1 MGLAAR
7 KDIERFTYGDYLKWD
22 DGERWELIDG
32 EPYNMTPAPLRVHQD
47 ILGNLHWKLREQL
60 EGKPCKVYLAPFDV
74 RLPLGAEK
82 EEDITN
88 VVQPDISVICD
99 LEKLDAKGCI
109 GAPDLIIEILSPG
122 NRKRDRME
130 KFNLYERAGV
140 REYWMVWPEELM
152 VEVFLLGVDGSY
164 GRPGMYT
171 EKDTVEIRVLKDMRI
186 DLSQIFESTGEKAL
200 SKGPPNT
207 VDLSKKDKRKL

>member
-22 DGERWELIDG
+22 DGERWELLDG
-32 EPYNMTPAPLRVHQD
+32 EPYNMTPAPLRVHQK
-47 ILGNLHWKLREQL
+47 ILRKLSFQLEKQL
-60 EGKPCKVYLAPFDV
+60 EGKTCEQYFAPFDV
-74 RLPLGAEK
+74 RLPLGDE
-82 EEDITN
+82 EGEDIVN
-88 VVQPDISVICD
+88 VVQPDLSVICD
-99 LEKLDAKGCI
+99 PEKLDAKGCI

-122 NRKRDRME
+122 SQKRDRME
-130 KFNLYERAGV
+130 KFYLYERAGV

-200 SKGPPNT
+200 SKGPPKT